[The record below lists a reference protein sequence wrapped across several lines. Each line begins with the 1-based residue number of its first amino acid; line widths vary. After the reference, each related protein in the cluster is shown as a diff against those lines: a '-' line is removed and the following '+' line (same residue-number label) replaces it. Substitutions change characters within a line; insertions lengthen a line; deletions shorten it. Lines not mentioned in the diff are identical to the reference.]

1 MGHYFLQSEFVVKCW
16 REAVL
21 EDIWIELLQKKSAAE
36 VILAILS
43 LHEELCLRVVMLLY
57 SWWEARNKANA
68 GEGLCSL
75 GQVLHRASMLM
86 MKSRPK
92 EEANKSSRIPET

>member
-1 MGHYFLQSEFVVKCW
+1 MRHCFSKCKFVVKCR

-21 EDIWIELLQKKSAAE
+21 EDIRIELLQKNSATE

-43 LHEELCLRVVMLLY
+43 LCEELCLRVVMLLY
-57 SWWEARNKANA
+57 SWWEARNKANV

>member
-1 MGHYFLQSEFVVKCW
+1 MGHCFSKCKFVVKCW

-21 EDIWIELLQKKSAAE
+21 EDIWIELLQEKSAAE

-43 LHEELCLRVVMLLY
+43 LREELCLRVVMLLY

-68 GEGLCSL
+68 GEGLCSP
-75 GQVLHRASMLM
+75 GQVLHRASMITM
-86 MKSRPK
+86 ESRPK